1 MREIMADMSDMFAM
15 PRIGDSGNVYCP
27 AVQLNLARPHLYD
40 SSTYFFIS
48 IISLSYTYVFVS
60 WGTYGSSIFWRYPH
74 RRWRSAISIILHGH
88 LLRSTRWLWSWSL
101 PIRVW
106 ASGAVDR
113 NIPKYPTHGPA
124 MFSTYWTLASR
135 ALPPLLSS
143 LTSDTLHLTWTF
155 HSHPNTATFNGTT
168 VHKNQNRNRVPRIWA
183 NVGKYLVFLLNAL
196 LDQ

>member
-1 MREIMADMSDMFAM
+1 MKLWPTCLICSPCLALATAVTSIVLPFSLIL
-15 PRIGDSGNVYCP
+15 PGPICTILVRI
-27 AVQLNLARPHLYD
+27 
-40 SSTYFFIS
+40 FFIS

-124 MFSTYWTLASR
+124 MFPIYWTLASR